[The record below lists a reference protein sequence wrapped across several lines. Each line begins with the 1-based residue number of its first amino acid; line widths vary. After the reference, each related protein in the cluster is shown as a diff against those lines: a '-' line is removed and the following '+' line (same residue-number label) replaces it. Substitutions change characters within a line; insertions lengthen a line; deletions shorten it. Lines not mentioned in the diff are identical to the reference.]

1 MHVFEYGKKSNMNEL
16 SPDQQ
21 RFTAKMIVKEV
32 QRIAKEHNI
41 RDICMDFMME
51 IGNCSKIYI
60 ELLTIKKIGADR
72 RT

>member
-1 MHVFEYGKKSNMNEL
+1 MYMHVFEYGKKLNMNEL

-41 RDICMDFMME
+41 SEETAYWGYMHGLYDGDR
-51 IGNCSKIYI
+51 
-60 ELLTIKKIGADR
+60 ELQ
-72 RT
+72 

>member
-41 RDICMDFMME
+41 SEE
-51 IGNCSKIYI
+51 IAYWGYMHGLYDGDR
-60 ELLTIKKIGADR
+60 ELQ
-72 RT
+72 

>member
-41 RDICMDFMME
+41 SEETAYWRYMHGLYDGDR
-51 IGNCSKIYI
+51 
-60 ELLTIKKIGADR
+60 ELQ
-72 RT
+72 

>member
-41 RDICMDFMME
+41 SEETAYWGYMHGVR
-51 IGNCSKIYI
+51 YI
-60 ELLTIKKIGADR
+60 
-72 RT
+72 